1 MGTAQPRRIEERVV
15 RELWLALGLLGL
27 ALAQAALVPRVLGLT
42 PNLLLLLTI
51 CQALIAGPAN
61 AARWAFYAGLALDL
75 SADTPL
81 GLHALALLAA
91 VLMIGS
97 ILARFSRGNWL
108 LPLVGVVLGSLAYHT
123 VLALLT
129 ALLVAPISPRLY
141 ALVVALPATILVLVP
156 ALPLFLSMRWLEGRR
171 RGEVPLDVY

>member
-1 MGTAQPRRIEERVV
+1 MGSAQPRRIEERII
-15 RELWLALGLLGL
+15 RELWLGLALLGL
-27 ALAQAALVPRVLGLT
+27 ALVQAALMPRLLGLT

-75 SADTPL
+75 SADT
-81 GLHALALLAA
+81 ALALLAA
-91 VLMIGS
+91 VLVAGL

-108 LPLVGVVLGSLAYHT
+108 LPLVGVVLGSLAYHA

-129 ALLVAPISPRLY
+129 TLLVAPISPRVY

-156 ALPLFLSMRWLEGRR
+156 ALPLFLSMRWLEERR
-171 RGEVPLDVY
+171 RGEVPFDVY